1 MIGWLK
7 KIFKKNKPLP
17 LYHTCDKCV
26 YWKSEEENN
35 IIPEWNNNKKR
46 YCDVY
51 KYSTKYNHTCAL
63 YTEEKFE
70 ATDDS
75 IQTKELNLDY
85 NLSIEESELIDPRA
99 KEKES

>member
-7 KIFKKNKPLP
+7 KLFLKNKPLP
-17 LYHTCDKCV
+17 LYYTCDKCV

-35 IIPEWNNNKKR
+35 IIPHWNNNKKR

-51 KYSTKYNHTCAL
+51 KYHTKYNHTCAL

-70 ATDDS
+70 AKEDS
-75 IQTKELNLDY
+75 IQTPELSLD
-85 NLSIEESELIDPRA
+85 IDTTVERVDLN
-99 KEKES
+99 